1 MLSTLLQI
9 LFQFLVL
16 GLIVLSFALVI
27 GVPVV
32 CASPQAWDQSKNYV
46 WLISIAWALLV
57 LLVGGFSFLVV

>member
-1 MLSTLLQI
+1 MSTLLQL

-46 WLISIAWALLV
+46 WLISGAWALLV
-57 LLVGGFSFLVV
+57 ILVGGFSFLVV

>member
-1 MLSTLLQI
+1 MISALLQI
-9 LFQFLVL
+9 LFQLMVL
-16 GLIVLSFALVI
+16 GLVVLSFALVI

-46 WLISIAWALLV
+46 WLISLAWGVLV

>member
-1 MLSTLLQI
+1 MSTLLQI

-32 CASPQAWDQSKNYV
+32 CASPQAWDQSKSYV
-46 WLISIAWALLV
+46 WLISLGWAVLV

>member
-16 GLIVLSFALVI
+16 GLVVLSFALVI

-46 WLISIAWALLV
+46 WLVSSAWALLV
-57 LLVGGFSFLVV
+57 VLVAAFSFLVV